1 MATVVAPTGPTQ
13 PTLRAKAAKKL
24 RPVAFLTGPVAVIAL
39 LFVAP
44 LIILVIMS
52 FRYEALY
59 GFQTGWTLDNF
70 RTLFTDPIYRGVA
83 KDTIIIASTA
93 MLCQLIVA
101 FPLSYFIAFKAGRW
115 ELPLLL
121 LLVLVDELNPIVR
134 IYAWRMLLGRE
145 GLINDFLGWIG
156 VIDQPLDW
164 LLFTKFSVI
173 LVLSTSWVNYC
184 ALPMYASMKAINP
197 NLFEAATDLGAG
209 WFTRWRR
216 ILFPLAAP
224 GIFVAV
230 ILVYIP
236 LFTDFATPGLVGGTS
251 SYMLGNS
258 VADLMVTVG
267 DWGGG
272 AALSLLL
279 LAAMAVVAV
288 IAYFLTKLNQLD

>member
-1 MATVVAPTGPTQ
+1 MSSVVEPVSRPSHHV
-13 PTLRAKAAKKL
+13 RARAVKKL
-24 RPVAFLTGPVAVIAL
+24 RPVAFLTWPIAVIIL
-39 LFVAP
+39 LFVGP
-44 LIILVIMS
+44 LIILVITS
-52 FRYEALY
+52 FRYESLY

-83 KDTIIIASTA
+83 RDTLIIATTA
-93 MLCQLIVA
+93 MVCQLLVA

-145 GLINDFLGWIG
+145 GLINDALQWLGI
-156 VIDQPLDW
+156 IDKPLDW

-184 ALPMYASMKAINP
+184 ALPIYASMKAISP
-197 NLFEAATDLGAG
+197 SLFEAATDLGAG
-209 WFTRWRR
+209 WVTRWRR
-216 ILFPLAAP
+216 VLLPLAAP
-224 GIFVAV
+224 GLFVAV

-258 VADLMVTVG
+258 VADLMVAIG

-279 LAAMAVVAV
+279 LTAMAGISVL
-288 IAYFLTKLNQLD
+288 AYFLTKLNQLD

>member
-1 MATVVAPTGPTQ
+1 MVSLAPAAPQGRQ
-13 PTLRAKAAKKL
+13 LRARAVKKL
-24 RPVAFLTGPVAVIAL
+24 RPVAFLISPIGVLLL

-52 FRYEALY
+52 FRYESLY

-70 RTLFTDPIYRGVA
+70 RLLFTDPIYRGVA

-93 MLCQLIVA
+93 MICQLLIA

-145 GLINDFLGWIG
+145 GLINDFLMWTGL
-156 VIDQPLDW
+156 VDAPLDW

-184 ALPMYASMKAINP
+184 AIPIYASMKAINP
-197 NLFEAATDLGAG
+197 SLFEAATDLGAG

-216 ILFPLAAP
+216 ILLPLAAP
-224 GIFVAV
+224 GVFVAV

-251 SYMLGNS
+251 SYMLGNT
-258 VADLMVTVG
+258 VADLMVAIG

-279 LAAMAVVAV
+279 LAAMAGISVL
-288 IAYFLTKLNQLD
+288 AYFLTKLNQLD

>member
-1 MATVVAPTGPTQ
+1 MAEVAVT
-13 PTLRAKAAKKL
+13 RAPSRGARVARKM
-24 RPVAFLTGPVAVIAL
+24 RPLYFLVGPVGVVCA

-44 LIILVIMS
+44 LIILVVMS
-52 FRYEALY
+52 FQHNSLY
-59 GFQTGWTLDNF
+59 VADTGFTLDNF
-70 RTLFTDPIYRGVA
+70 RLLFTDPIYRGVA
-83 KDTIIIASTA
+83 KYTIFMATAA
-93 MLCQLIVA
+93 MLLQLVIAV
-101 FPLSYFIAFKAGRW
+101 PLSYFIAFRAGRF
-115 ELPLLL
+115 ELPMLL

-145 GLINDFLGWIG
+145 GIINDFLQWIG
-156 VIDQPLDW
+156 LIHKPLDW

-173 LVLSTSWVNYC
+173 LVLSTSWVNYV
-184 ALPMYASMKAINP
+184 ALPIYASMKAINP

-209 WFTRWRR
+209 IFTRWRR
-216 ILFPLAAP
+216 ILIPLAAP

-258 VADLMVTVG
+258 VADLMVTTG

-279 LAAMAVVAV
+279 LGAMAVVSV
-288 IAYFLTKLNQLD
+288 VAYFLSRMNQLD

>member
-1 MATVVAPTGPTQ
+1 MASLAPAAPQGRQ
-13 PTLRAKAAKKL
+13 LRARAVKKL
-24 RPVAFLTGPVAVIAL
+24 RPVAFLISPIGVLLL

-52 FRYEALY
+52 FRYESLY

-70 RTLFTDPIYRGVA
+70 RLLFTDPIYRGVA

-93 MLCQLIVA
+93 MICQLLIA

-145 GLINDFLGWIG
+145 GLINDFLMWTGL
-156 VIDQPLDW
+156 VDAPLDW

-184 ALPMYASMKAINP
+184 AIPIYASMKAINP
-197 NLFEAATDLGAG
+197 SLFEAATDLGAG

-216 ILFPLAAP
+216 ILLPLAAP
-224 GIFVAV
+224 GVFVAV

-251 SYMLGNS
+251 SYMLGNT
-258 VADLMVTVG
+258 VADLMVAIG

-279 LAAMAVVAV
+279 LTAMAGISVL
-288 IAYFLTKLNQLD
+288 AYFLTKLNQLD

>member
-1 MATVVAPTGPTQ
+1 MATVAPSAPKDRQ
-13 PTLRAKAAKKL
+13 LRARAVKKF
-24 RPVAFLTGPVAVIAL
+24 RPVAFLTAPIAVILL

-52 FRYEALY
+52 FRFESLY

-70 RTLFTDPIYRGVA
+70 RLLFTDPIYRGVA
-83 KDTIIIASTA
+83 KDTLIIATTA
-93 MLCQLIVA
+93 MVCQLLIA

-145 GLINDFLGWIG
+145 GLINDFLMWTGI
-156 VIDQPLDW
+156 VDAPLDW

-184 ALPMYASMKAINP
+184 ALPIYASMKAINP
-197 NLFEAATDLGAG
+197 ALFEAATDLGAG

-216 ILFPLAAP
+216 VLLPLAAP

-258 VADLMVTVG
+258 VADLMVTIG

-279 LAAMAVVAV
+279 LGAMAVVAV

>member
-1 MATVVAPTGPTQ
+1 MASVTPSVSEGRH
-13 PTLRAKAAKKL
+13 LRARAVKTL
-24 RPVAFLTGPVAVIAL
+24 RPVAFLTSPLAVLAL
-39 LFVAP
+39 FFIAP
-44 LIILVIMS
+44 LVILLIMS
-52 FRYEALY
+52 FRYETLY

-70 RTLFTDPIYRGVA
+70 RNLFTDPIYRGVA
-83 KDTIIIASTA
+83 RDTLIMASTA
-93 MLCQLIVA
+93 MAVQLVIA

-145 GLINDFLGWIG
+145 GLINDFLMWTGI
-156 VIDQPLDW
+156 VDVPVDW

-184 ALPMYASMKAINP
+184 ALPIYASMKAINP
-197 NLFEAATDLGAG
+197 ALFEAATDLGAG
-209 WFTRWRR
+209 WTTRWRR
-216 ILFPLAAP
+216 VLLPLAAP

-258 VADLMVTVG
+258 VADLMVVIG
-267 DWGGG
+267 DWGTGS
-272 AALSLLL
+272 ALSLLM
-279 LAAMAVVAV
+279 LAAMAVIAV